1 MNRRHMEFCAS
12 AEWADIVEN
21 EILPWAVGDLDLG
34 DDVLEV
40 GSGPGLTTDVLRRRV
55 SRLTAVEID
64 PGLAGALKE
73 RLRDSNVQVVEAD
86 ATRLPLESGRFSA
99 ATSFAMLHH
108 IPSPELQDQLLA
120 ELCRVLRPGGLL
132 VGSDAVD
139 TGELDEFHRGD
150 TYVPCDPDE
159 MPARLQAAGYVD
171 VRVELGELTANRPP
185 RSRRRFRFSATVPR
199 P

>member
-1 MNRRHMEFCAS
+1 MNQRHLEFCAS

-21 EILPWAVGDLDLG
+21 EVLPWAIGDLDLA

-55 SRLTAVEID
+55 PRLTAVEID
-64 PGLAGALKE
+64 PDLARALTA
-73 RLRDSNVQVVEAD
+73 RLRNSNVEVVQAD

-108 IPSPELQDQLLA
+108 VPSRELQDQLLA

-150 TYVPCDPDE
+150 TYVPCDPDD
-159 MPARLQAAGYVD
+159 MPARLRGAGFLD
-171 VRVELGELTANRPP
+171 VRVELGKLRP
-185 RSRRRFRFSATVPR
+185 SRPSWSRKRFRFSAAAP
-199 P
+199 